1 MRTSTSIRLLAG
13 VVVFVLALTA
23 ALLLLSRGSSESLST
38 VSSRD
43 GGSKAATSEIW
54 KVGDA
59 WTVKVNQDAGAIS
72 PGGERNVAA
81 IPFRFEVAKA
91 PKDAS
96 DTWLV
101 KVSQD
106 GAEGPAAAGWKLQ
119 YREADGNMHL
129 YRVAVGSEPAL
140 EAELASIV
148 LGMQFPYEVSY
159 SKPPTDKT
167 VNADDLMDRAQLPPG
182 DLPDGAPSAPSGA
195 TPPAEAPKLSTGG
208 APDAG

>member
-1 MRTSTSIRLLAG
+1 MRSSTARLTL
-13 VVVFVLALTA
+13 VVIVFVAALGG
-23 ALLLLSRGSSESLST
+23 ALLLLQSRGSDSDGRATGSDRGST
-38 VSSRD
+38 GASS
-43 GGSKAATSEIW
+43 TIW
-54 KVGDA
+54 QVGDT

-91 PKDAS
+91 PKDAGDS
-96 DTWLV
+96 WLV

-119 YREADGNMHL
+119 YRERDGKMEL

-148 LGMQFPYEVSY
+148 LGLQFPYEVSY
-159 SKPPTDKT
+159 AKPPSDKT
-167 VNADDLMDRAQLPPG
+167 VNADDLMDKAQLPPSA
-182 DLPDGAPSAPSGA
+182 LPDGAPSAPGGA
-195 TPPAEAPKLSTGG
+195 TPPAEAPKLSAGG
-208 APDAG
+208 APDAR